1 MRLLLWLMSVI
12 KNLAL
17 CQCRSNANG
26 GKGGVR
32 GATEMVAPVFD
43 AQQCG
48 ALSDNSEGDK
58 V

>member
-1 MRLLLWLMSVI
+1 MSVI